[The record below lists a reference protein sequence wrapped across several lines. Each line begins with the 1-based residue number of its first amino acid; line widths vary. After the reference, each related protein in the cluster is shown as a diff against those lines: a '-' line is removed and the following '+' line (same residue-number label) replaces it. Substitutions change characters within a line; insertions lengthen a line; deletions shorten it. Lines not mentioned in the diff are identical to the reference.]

1 MENKDKTPK
10 NFKKV
15 KAKKNLYKDNNPL
28 LNSPINNIKDI
39 ENNNK
44 FIKKAIKNQK
54 NLDFVNNS
62 DFIKEAVFYSKLKN
76 LKKNLAYKNNDNSE
90 LNNILSQ
97 RNEKINDEIKL
108 RKNKKIIFDLKQ
120 FNSNENNNQNFNSFY
135 LNNNEFISNSNTG
148 KNFNNETKFFEYNID
163 MGAITNKSLRE
174 NNINST
180 NYNLNKNNKNNKN
193 ILIIEE

>member
-54 NLDFVNNS
+54 SLDFVNNS

-76 LKKNLAYKNNDNSE
+76 LKKNLAYKNNENSE

-135 LNNNEFISNSNTG
+135 LNNNKFI
-148 KNFNNETKFFEYNID
+148 
-163 MGAITNKSLRE
+163 
-174 NNINST
+174 
-180 NYNLNKNNKNNKN
+180 
-193 ILIIEE
+193 